1 MKTTWTRVITVIL
14 LLSLSFSI
22 TACQRKSFSLDE
34 FVDISDK
41 NGIDQVVN
49 MVGSEEYEIAE
60 FSRGTTDTY
69 TLQYVR
75 YVTADAAQA
84 KYDSIRDG
92 YKLLMDDIASDQ
104 DMTLIS
110 TDQDSMQRMVISVS
124 YTDEYGQDKGVYA
137 ATVLFDDVLIDMAAN
152 ANDLTAIEKIDG
164 ILKDLGYYY

>member
-1 MKTTWTRVITVIL
+1 M
-14 LLSLSFSI
+14 
-22 TACQRKSFSLDE
+22 
-34 FVDISDK
+34 
-41 NGIDQVVN
+41 
-49 MVGSEEYEIAE
+49 Y
-60 FSRGTTDTY
+60 
-69 TLQYVR
+69 
-75 YVTADAAQA
+75 
-84 KYDSIRDG
+84 SIRDG